1 MLHIVASTVHYSE
14 VPICT
19 SIMHYTP
26 VHLKYTNSPGYMM
39 IHFSESYPGLLVY
52 YIDIVKALY
61 YTVPHMMCLLLYN
74 AL

>member
-52 YIDIVKALY
+52 IDIVKALY